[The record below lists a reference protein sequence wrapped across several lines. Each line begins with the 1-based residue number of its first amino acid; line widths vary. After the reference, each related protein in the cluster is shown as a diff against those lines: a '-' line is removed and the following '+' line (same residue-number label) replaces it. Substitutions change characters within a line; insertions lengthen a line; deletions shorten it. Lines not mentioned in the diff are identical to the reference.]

1 MVAKPSNDSSH
12 TQAASK
18 KRPRSRTGNAE
29 TNDKVIEALEGIPPA
44 MKSRL
49 RGIGIH
55 RWADFLMHFPLRY
68 EDETLLTPW
77 EDVQAGEPVHVEV
90 EVTGHE
96 ILYRPRR
103 TLRVFVAGGL
113 PKLSL
118 RFLHF
123 FPSQLKQFEPGTR
136 LRINGECRMGFNG
149 PEFVHPRYR
158 VIQADTPLETTLT
171 PVYPTTTGV
180 SQTALRR
187 WIQKALHQ
195 APALQDTLPEVL
207 RNQLGLLDFK
217 SVLYT
222 LHTPPAGSALQSLED
237 RTHPAWQRLKFDELL
252 AQQLSMRKFRNERS
266 QLIAPVLNHQGPLLA
281 AFKKQLPFT
290 LTHAQQKALDEISH
304 DMGLP
309 HPMQRLL
316 QGDVG
321 SGKTIVAALA
331 CAQAI
336 DHGYQAV
343 LLAPTEILASQHF
356 SKIAALLEP
365 LSVQS
370 TWLTGSQKKRERE
383 SALQALA
390 DGTAQLAI
398 GTHALLEDPVLFKRL
413 GLVVIDEQHRFGVEQ
428 RLALRRKAEL
438 AGTGHPH
445 QLMMSATPIPR
456 TLSMSFFADLDV
468 SVIDAL
474 PPGRTPIQTRLVEA
488 ARRSELFARL
498 DALCQSGEQAYWV
511 CPLIEE
517 SEALDLQTAIDTCA
531 QLQMACPKLRIGLLH
546 GRLPNAEKTSVMQA
560 FSRGE
565 IQVLVAT
572 TVVEVGVDVPN
583 ATLMV
588 IEHAERMGLAQLHQ
602 LRGRVGRGGKQ
613 GWCILLYHKPL
624 SETAR
629 DRLKVIFEH
638 TDGFEI
644 ARQDLRIRGP
654 GEFLGARQSGTPLL
668 RFADLE
674 TDLPLL
680 EQARDWADRLWR
692 DAPDIAEKHLD
703 RWLGHRGDYLR
714 A

>member
-1 MVAKPSNDSSH
+1 MALTPFNGD
-12 TQAASK
+12 
-18 KRPRSRTGNAE
+18 P
-29 TNDKVIEALEGIPPA
+29 LEGVAPT
-44 MKSRL
+44 MRSRL
-49 RGIGIH
+49 RAIGIQ
-55 RWADFLMHFPLRY
+55 RWEDFLLHFPLRY
-68 EDETLLTPW
+68 EDETQLTPW
-77 EDVQAGEPVHVEV
+77 EEVEAGETVHVEV
-90 EVTGHE
+90 EVLNHE
-96 ILYRPRR
+96 ISYRPRR

-118 RFLHF
+118 RFIHF
-123 FPSQLKQFEPGTR
+123 FPSQIKQFKTGTR
-136 LRINGECRMGFNG
+136 LRISGECRAGFQG

-158 VIQADTPLETTLT
+158 VVDTDTPLESLLT
-171 PVYPTTTGV
+171 PIYPTTAGI
-180 SQTALRR
+180 SQLALRR
-187 WIQKALHQ
+187 WIAKALQ
-195 APALQDTLPEVL
+195 RADTLPDTL
-207 RNQLGLLDFK
+207 PPAIRTQLDLLDFA
-217 SVLYT
+217 SVLKT
-222 LHTPPAGSALQSLED
+222 LHTPPAGTSVKQLED
-237 RTHPAWQRLKFDELL
+237 RSHPAWQRLKFDELL
-252 AQQLSMRKFRNERS
+252 AQQLSMRQFRNERQ
-266 QLIAPVLNHQGPLLA
+266 QLRSPPLAAQGPILESL
-281 AFKKQLPFT
+281 KKKLPFT
-290 LTHAQQKALDEISH
+290 LTAAQQRVLHEISE
-304 DMGLP
+304 DMSRT

-356 SKIAALLEP
+356 SKISELLTP
-365 LSVQS
+365 LGIQS
-370 TWLTGSQKKRERE
+370 AWLTGSQKKRERE
-383 SALQALA
+383 QALQFLA
-390 DGTAQLAI
+390 NGSAQLAI
-398 GTHALLEDPVLFKRL
+398 GTHALIEDPVLFHRL

-438 AGTGHPH
+438 AGTGQPH

-468 SVIDAL
+468 SVIDEL
-474 PPGRTPIQTRLVEA
+474 PPGRTPIQTRLVEGT
-488 ARRSELFARL
+488 RRSEMFDRL
-498 DALCQSGEQAYWV
+498 RLLCETGEQAYWV

-517 SEALDLQTAIDTCA
+517 SETLNLQTAIDTETELKA
-531 QLQMACPKLRIGLLH
+531 ACPDLRISLLH
-546 GRLPNAEKTSVMQA
+546 GRLPPADKSRIMQA
-560 FSRGE
+560 FSMGD

-624 SETAR
+624 SDSAKE
-629 DRLKVIFEH
+629 RLKVIFEH
-638 TDGFEI
+638 NDGFEI

-654 GEFLGARQSGTPLL
+654 GEFLGARQSGVPML

-674 TDLPLL
+674 TDLVLL
-680 EQARDWADRLWR
+680 ERAREWADRLLR
-692 DAPDIAEKHLD
+692 TAPEVAAHHLA
-703 RWLGHRGDYLR
+703 RWLGQRSDFLR